1 MAGKASSKE
10 PAVVI
15 RGLVKA
21 YSGKRALDG
30 VDLTVNRGE
39 LFGLLGPNGA
49 GKTTMIRAITGQ
61 LRPDSGQIEVLGT
74 DAVANP
80 LLVRAISGIIPEQES
95 PPSFLS
101 ASEYL
106 DFVARIRGIKGA
118 QKKRDWWF
126 KYLSFSEERDMLCKN
141 LSRGTRQKLMIA
153 QAFLHEPRIAF
164 IDEPL
169 VNLDPVMQ
177 KRIKDYLIKFTRGGG
192 TVFLSTHVLEIAEEI
207 CTRIAI
213 IDKGKIVHEGTVK
226 DLKKKRRHLGD
237 LFLSLVKE

>member
-1 MAGKASSKE
+1 MKDV
-10 PAVVI
+10 AVKI
-15 RGLVKA
+15 SGLRKSF
-21 YSGKRALDG
+21 SGKMALDG
-30 VDLTVNRGE
+30 VDLTVMKGE

-61 LRPDSGQIEVLGT
+61 LKPDSGQIEVLGI
-74 DAVANP
+74 DAVCSP
-80 LLVRAISGIIPEQES
+80 ILVREISGIIPEQES

-106 DFVARIRGIKGA
+106 DFVGRIRSLHGA

-126 KYLSFSEERDMLCKN
+126 SYLSFSEEKDMLCKN

-153 QAFLHEPRIAF
+153 QAFMHEPRIAF

-177 KRIKDYLIKFTRGGG
+177 KRIKDYLVKFTREGG

-213 IDKGKIVHEGTVK
+213 IDKGKIVHEGPVK
-226 DLKKKRRHLGD
+226 DLKKKRRHLRD

>member
-1 MAGKASSKE
+1 MKEVAVKVSGLRKSFTGKM
-10 PAVVI
+10 
-15 RGLVKA
+15 
-21 YSGKRALDG
+21 ALDG
-30 VDLTVNRGE
+30 VDLAVNKGE

-61 LRPDSGQIEVLGT
+61 LKPDSGQIEVCGT
-74 DAVANP
+74 DAVGNP
-80 LLVRAISGIIPEQES
+80 VRVREMSGIIPEQES

-106 DFVARIRGIKGA
+106 DFVSRIRAVKGV

-126 KYLSFSEERDMLCKN
+126 SYLSFAGEKDMLCKN

-153 QAFLHEPRIAF
+153 QAFLHEPKVAF
-164 IDEPL
+164 IDEPI

-177 KRIKDYLIKFTRGGG
+177 KRVKDYLVRFTRGGG

-207 CTRIAI
+207 CTRVAI
-213 IDKGKIVHEGTVK
+213 IDKGRIVYEGPVK

>member
-1 MAGKASSKE
+1 MKDV
-10 PAVVI
+10 AVKVS
-15 RGLVKA
+15 GLRKSF
-21 YSGKRALDG
+21 SGKMALDG
-30 VDLTVNRGE
+30 VDLTVMRGE

-61 LRPDSGQIEVLGT
+61 MRPDSGQIEVLGT
-74 DAVANP
+74 DAVKEP

-101 ASEYL
+101 ASEYM
-106 DFVARIRGIKGA
+106 DFVSRIRGLKGME
-118 QKKRDWWF
+118 KKRDWWF
-126 KYLSFSEERDMLCKN
+126 KYLSFSGEKDMLCKN

-153 QAFLHEPRIAF
+153 QAFIHEPRIAF

-177 KRIKDYLIKFTRGGG
+177 KRIKDYLVKFTRGGG